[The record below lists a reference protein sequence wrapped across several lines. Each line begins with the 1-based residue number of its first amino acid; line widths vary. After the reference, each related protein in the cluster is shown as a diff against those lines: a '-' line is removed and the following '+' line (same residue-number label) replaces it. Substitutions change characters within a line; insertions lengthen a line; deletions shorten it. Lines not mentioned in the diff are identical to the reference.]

1 MQATASEK
9 LLQQRV
15 FSLVTRDEVEALAI
29 LSGYTQRRDRGIP
42 PFEFVLA
49 CLWAATSESRRS
61 FASVWRFL
69 LSTFGI
75 DVARSAVTQRFD
87 QGSADLMET
96 LFLLALER
104 LELPSHP
111 ELLGKLAEF
120 KQVLAHDGSVIQLA
134 AVLKKLCP
142 ATRTNSVDAA
152 AKLHATVDL
161 VHRRIQKV
169 VLTGERESEL
179 AVAKREGIVKGVL
192 YLNDLGYFEHD
203 YFQAILLGEADM
215 LSRLKENS
223 NPVVTHVR
231 HGIVGPVS
239 SVGMKLNDLRYCRTQ
254 ETFDLDA
261 RFETS
266 SGGVELR
273 VVGQYNPET
282 EKYHCYVTT
291 LKVEQFSVMELVILY
306 TLRWVIELFF
316 KLMKTSLHLDH
327 VETGNA
333 QAVRTHLY
341 ASLLASV
348 VLTAV
353 TGAAAKGAKMPVSR
367 ISPLVVGIAAPLL
380 AMPLALLWLGQDVTK
395 ATLADMIL
403 RTISKGCVDQNIN
416 RTQEYWGLLS

>member
-1 MQATASEK
+1 MQTTASEK
-9 LLQQRV
+9 LLLQRV
-15 FSLVTRDEVEALAI
+15 FSLFTRDDVEGVAI

-49 CLWAATSESRRS
+49 CLWAATSEARRS

-69 LSTFGI
+69 LSAFGI

-87 QGSADLMET
+87 QGSADLMES

-104 LELPSHP
+104 VETPTHP
-111 ELLGKLAEF
+111 ELLGKLAKF
-120 KQVLAHDGSVIQLA
+120 KQVLAHDGSVIQLG

-142 ATRTNSVDAA
+142 ATRTNSVAAA
-152 AKLHATVDL
+152 AKVHATVDL
-161 VHRRIQKV
+161 VHRRIQRV
-169 VLTGERESEL
+169 VVTGERESEL
-179 AVAKREGIVKGVL
+179 AVAEQEGIKKGTL
-192 YLNDLGYFEHD
+192 HLNDLGYFKHD
-203 YFQAILLGEADM
+203 YFQAVLLAEADV

-239 SVGMKLNDLRYCRTQ
+239 SVGKKLNDLKYCRTQ

-261 RFETS
+261 TFETS
-266 SGGVELR
+266 NGSVELR

-291 LKVEQFSVMELVILY
+291 LKAERFSVMELVILY

-327 VETGNA
+327 VDTENA
-333 QAVRTHLY
+333 HAVRTHLY

-353 TGAAAKGAKMPVSR
+353 AGAAAEGAKMPLSR

-380 AMPLALLWLGQDVTK
+380 AIPLALLWLGQDVTK
-395 ATLADMIL
+395 ATLADLIL

-416 RTQEYWGLLS
+416 RTQDYWGLLS